1 MAVKTG
7 KAKFGGDYVKRKY
20 FKLKDGTSEFR
31 ILPPLGFNGAEPD
44 GKWSQF
50 YNVHYGYANSKG
62 EMRVFQSSLVKNRKT
77 KMIEAGDA
85 ALDRINA
92 IKAEVEKAKAAG
104 DTAREKKL
112 QELAGGQKS
121 KYNLDNN
128 HYLNAIDDQGNI
140 GILKLRH
147 RAKLAL
153 DVEIKR
159 LRDKGV
165 EPLDVDTGRVFVFT
179 RSGMGLDTTFKVD
192 TKKKRFMVDQVGEVE
207 QEVVHVLT
215 DDILNRLEKEAAQLD
230 KLFKRPTSEEV
241 ARIVAESDILTGK
254 SRAVDEILDAK
265 QDAATQAEPDVEDEG
280 PDVEDEPAA
289 TTGGALQPT
298 SAAVLTSNPPQ
309 TPPPASNN
317 AAITTTQA
325 ATTTPAATVTT
336 APITTAPAT
345 KPTTGATV
353 TVGSAPKT
361 TAQVVTEQ
369 SDAEFLKSLGITFG
383 A

>member
-1 MAVKTG
+1 MAIKTG

-92 IKAEVEKAKAAG
+92 IKGEIEKAKAAG
-104 DTAREKKL
+104 DKARETKL

-230 KLFKRPTSEEV
+230 KLFKRPTPAEV
-241 ARIVAESDILTGK
+241 ERIVKESDILTGR

-265 QDAATQAEPDVEDEG
+265 QDSATQAEPDVEDEG
-280 PDVEDEPAA
+280 PDGEEQTATGETSNAA
-289 TTGGALQPT
+289 TQQGAGVTTQVTQTT
-298 SAAVLTSNPPQ
+298 SATNTATA
-309 TPPPASNN
+309 TPSP
-317 AAITTTQA
+317 
-325 ATTTPAATVTT
+325 ATVTPTT
-336 APITTAPAT
+336 ASPAAQATKPATTAPSVNV
-345 KPTTGATV
+345 GA
-353 TVGSAPKT
+353 APKT

-369 SDAEFLKSLGITFG
+369 SDAEFLKSLGINPT

>member
-7 KAKFGGDYVKRKY
+7 KAKFGGEFVKRKY

-31 ILPPLGFNGAEPD
+31 ILPPLGFDGKEPD

-50 YNVHYGYANSKG
+50 YKVHYGYANSKG
-62 EMRVFQSSLVKNRKT
+62 EMRVFQSSQVVNRKT
-77 KMIEAGDA
+77 KMVEAGDA
-85 ALDRINA
+85 ALDRIND
-92 IKAEVEKAKAAG
+92 IKAEVAKAKAAG

-112 QELAGGQKS
+112 LELAGGQKS
-121 KYNLDNN
+121 RYNLDNN
-128 HYLNAIDDQGNI
+128 HYLNAIDEQGNI

-165 EPLDVDTGRVFVFT
+165 EPLDVETGRIFVFT
-179 RSGMGLDTTFKVD
+179 RSGSGLDTTFKVD
-192 TKKKRFMVDQVGEVE
+192 TKKRTIKIDQVGDVE
-207 QEVVHVLT
+207 QEIVHVLT

-230 KLFKRPTSEEV
+230 RLFKSPTSEEV
-241 ARIVAESDILTGK
+241 ARIVKESDILTGR

-265 QDAATQAEPDVEDEG
+265 QDGVAQAEPDVEEG
-280 PDVEDEPAA
+280 EDEPA
-289 TTGGALQPT
+289 TQ
-298 SAAVLTSNPPQ
+298 
-309 TPPPASNN
+309 
-317 AAITTTQA
+317 TTTQA
-325 ATTTPAATVTT
+325 AATQPASVVTQAAAPAQQPATQTAAPAAPV
-336 APITTAPAT
+336 AQAT
-345 KPTTGATV
+345 KPAV

-369 SDAEFLKSLGITFG
+369 SDAEFLKSLGLE

>member
-31 ILPPLGFNGAEPD
+31 ILPPLGFNGADPD

-165 EPLDVDTGRVFVFT
+165 EPLDVETGRVFVFT

-230 KLFKRPTSEEV
+230 KLFKRPTPEEV

-265 QDAATQAEPDVEDEG
+265 QDAATQAEPDTEEGEG
-280 PDVEDEPAA
+280 PDGEDQPAA
-289 TTGGALQPT
+289 QAPLTTQT
-298 SAAVLTSNPPQ
+298 VITTNPPQ
-309 TPPPASNN
+309 TLAGAGGSNPAT
-317 AAITTTQA
+317 TTTQA
-325 ATTTPAATVTT
+325 ATTIPAATTTPAPVTTTPAAQPVV
-336 APITTAPAT
+336 
-345 KPTTGATV
+345 TGATV

-369 SDAEFLKSLGITFG
+369 SDAEFLKSLGITPG

>member
-1 MAVKTG
+1 MAIKTG

-20 FKLKDGTSEFR
+20 FKLKDGAQEFR

-85 ALDRINA
+85 ALDRINT
-92 IKAEVEKAKAAG
+92 IKAEVEKARAAG

-128 HYLNAIDDQGNI
+128 HYLNAINEQGEI

-153 DVEIKR
+153 DAEIKL

-165 EPLDVDTGRVFVFT
+165 EPLDVETGRIFVFN
-179 RSGMGLDTTFKVD
+179 RSGMGLDTTFKVA
-192 TKKKRFMVDQVGEVE
+192 TKKKRFQVQGVGEVE
-207 QEVVHVLT
+207 QDVVHVLT

-230 KLFKRPTSEEV
+230 KLFKRPTSAEV
-241 ARIVAESDILTGK
+241 ERIVKESELLTGR

-265 QDAATQAEPDVEDEG
+265 QDTAAQAEPDVEDEG
-280 PDVEDEPAA
+280 PDGEDEAA
-289 TTGGALQPT
+289 TGGVSLNGGTGGTATQQTAGATAPT
-298 SAAVLTSNPPQ
+298 PSPS
-309 TPPPASNN
+309 
-317 AAITTTQA
+317 ITTTQA
-325 ATTTPAATVTT
+325 ATEMPAATVTP
-336 APITTAPAT
+336 AAT
-345 KPTTGATV
+345 KVATATTIN
-353 TVGSAPKT
+353 VGSAPKT
-361 TAQVVTEQ
+361 TAQAVTEQ
-369 SDAEFLKSLGITFG
+369 SDAEFLKSLGIDPS
-383 A
+383 AQ